1 MLRYATVAVMA
12 RMTLISFAG
21 IVSMGVIALA
31 GCGSSSGTVGPL
43 GGVTTTGSA
52 ATIGGQST
60 AAPPAATGTSIGSAD
75 GSTAGG
81 GGWVLSAPNSIF
93 GFPQIQPSAAV
104 LAHVQSQLAKGAAP
118 LSVSGTQVIA
128 VYDDRPHGLY
138 LIFAGYNGSGFDPAR
153 MQAAYQT
160 APVTTEDGTGNRM
173 VIDNLTIDP
182 GPHGGT
188 AGCNSAM
195 AQTAIA
201 TTEATLCSW
210 MTTTTMG
217 SISAYPNPEHP
228 NVTAVGPD
236 VMAKTMRNLRDQ
248 VEHRS

>member
-1 MLRYATVAVMA
+1 MA
-12 RMTLISFAG
+12 RMTFISFAG

-31 GCGSSSGTVGPL
+31 GCGSSSGTVGPFA
-43 GGVTTTGSA
+43 GVGTTGSA
-52 ATIGGQST
+52 AAIGGHS
-60 AAPPAATGTSIGSAD
+60 AAVPPAATGTSIGAAS
-75 GSTAGG
+75 GSMAGG
-81 GGWVLSAPNSIF
+81 GGWVLSAPNSVF

-104 LAHVQSQLAKGAAP
+104 LAHIQSQLAKGAAP
-118 LSVSGTQVIA
+118 LGVSGAQVIA

-160 APVTTEDGTGNRM
+160 APVTTEDATGDTM
-173 VIDNLTIDP
+173 VINNLTIDP

-188 AGCNSAM
+188 AGCNSVM
-195 AQTAIA
+195 EQTAVA

-217 SISAYPNPEHP
+217 SVSTYPNPEHP

-236 VMAKTMRNLRDQ
+236 VMGKTMRDLRDQ
-248 VEHRS
+248 FEYRS